1 MSASEYL
8 RRAGQLLDTIH
19 RTQMG
24 VIQQAA
30 QACAASIAAD
40 RAVHFFGSG
49 HSVIPVL
56 DLFPRYGSYVGLH
69 PIMDPRLMW
78 FNITGPGG
86 ARELLWLERA
96 EGYVEQVLL
105 SHHLDP
111 RDSMIVY
118 SHGGLNAAPVEMALA
133 AKEKGLTVIGVTCVA
148 NRRINQPTHSS
159 GQSLHDVADLVID
172 NCCPP
177 EDALIPVE
185 GRPEKVG
192 ASSTLAVVAITMALL
207 AEITAELV
215 KRGKTPS
222 RIFVSPN
229 VQGVDRD
236 NNLQVFRDYM
246 AFEKRL

>member
-1 MSASEYL
+1 MSANEYFNKAGAL
-8 RRAGQLLDTIH
+8 LQTIQNTQLDAIQRA
-19 RTQMG
+19 
-24 VIQQAA
+24 AK
-30 QACAASIAAD
+30 ACAASIAAD

-56 DLFPRYGSYVGLH
+56 DMFPRYGSYVGLH

-86 ARELLWLERA
+86 ARELLWLERT
-96 EGYVEQVLL
+96 EGYIDQVLL

-111 RDSMIVY
+111 RDSLVVY

-133 AKEKGLTVIGVTCVA
+133 GKARGLTVIGVTSAA
-148 NRRINQPTHSS
+148 NHKINKPTHSS
-159 GQSLHDVADLVID
+159 GQSLFTASDIVID

-177 EDALIPVE
+177 EDALVPVP

-192 ASSTLAVVAITMALL
+192 ASSTLAVIAITMALL
-207 AEITAELV
+207 SEITAELV
-215 KRGKTPS
+215 KLGKTPD

-229 VQGVDRD
+229 VAEVDRD

-246 AFEKRL
+246 EFEKGL